1 MLLVHKLKFIPIA
14 GYLRSAAHYD
24 AVVLI
29 AMIAT
34 LDAIQ
39 INLNVPISTIG
50 NEKPCVS
57 HCVLLSSLEWHIL
70 LVRCW
75 SVLRWLGRVL
85 CLGTF
90 LGSLLRVGIL
100 LVFLPCVDKS
110 DAVRIDG
117 DLCVA
122 LALAVSP
129 L

>member
-1 MLLVHKLKFIPIA
+1 
-14 GYLRSAAHYD
+14 
-24 AVVLI
+24 
-29 AMIAT
+29 MIAT

-39 INLNVPISTIG
+39 INLNVPISPIG

-57 HCVLLSSLEWHIL
+57 HCVLLSSLERHVL

-75 SVLRWLGRVL
+75 SVLRWLGGVL

-90 LGSLLRVGIL
+90 LCSLLRVGVL
-100 LVFLPCVDKS
+100 LVFLPCVDES

-117 DLCVA
+117 ALGVA
-122 LALAVSP
+122 LALAVCP